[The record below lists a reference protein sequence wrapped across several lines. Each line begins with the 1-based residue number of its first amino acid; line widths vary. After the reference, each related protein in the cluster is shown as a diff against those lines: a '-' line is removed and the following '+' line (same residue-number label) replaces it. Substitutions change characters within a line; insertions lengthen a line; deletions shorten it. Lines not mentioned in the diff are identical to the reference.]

1 MVGSLVLM
9 FYLNAALTG
18 VLLAVV
24 PIVSIVAVQY
34 GKLCSRSTIITL
46 CHGVSLHILLKCLK
60 NTFDQ
65 FIAII
70 FLKYFLYYRN
80 VRQKLKPAEIK
91 KVDVCLNISIDLR
104 NMKVAVCHNIPVD
117 LKITK
122 KNYHT
127 HLTKMTELLQFAQI
141 LNPFI
146 STRQ

>member
-1 MVGSLVLM
+1 MSMLVRYTLQMVGSLVLM

-70 FLKYFLYYRN
+70 FLKYFLLPKCKAKTKTCRN
-80 VRQKLKPAEIK
+80 QE
-91 KVDVCLNISIDLR
+91 S
-104 NMKVAVCHNIPVD
+104 
-117 LKITK
+117 
-122 KNYHT
+122 
-127 HLTKMTELLQFAQI
+127 
-141 LNPFI
+141 
-146 STRQ
+146 

>member
-1 MVGSLVLM
+1 MSMLVRYTLQMVGSLVLM

-70 FLKYFLYYRN
+70 FFKYFLFYRN

-91 KVDVCLNISIDLR
+91 KVDVCL
-104 NMKVAVCHNIPVD
+104 KVFNV
-117 LKITK
+117 
-122 KNYHT
+122 
-127 HLTKMTELLQFAQI
+127 
-141 LNPFI
+141 
-146 STRQ
+146 